1 MNATFQQNTNIG
13 NVSPSIYA
21 PGMVSFLIVNYNGGR
36 MLAECLESI
45 RHQTYRNYEVIVV
58 DNGSTDN
65 SWNISSFD
73 DTRWRIVRLT
83 HNSGFSPAN
92 NLALAESRG
101 EFLALVNNDITLARD
116 WAANMVK
123 AISAESGIGS
133 AACIIL
139 QRNHPDRIDSAGITY
154 YSCGTVTAWRDCPY
168 HGFDISSHKPFGAV
182 ASAAL
187 YRRSALEKVGLF
199 HDRYF
204 AYYEDTD
211 LAIRLV
217 LYGYGCAFSADSIAY
232 HYGSATGVSRSYFH
246 IFHLRRNVEYVYWI
260 NMVGGMAFRY
270 LLPHLIYELFAF
282 IGALRDRRIKAFI
295 LAKGS
300 FLKNIGWVIKER
312 KALRLRLISSVG
324 VVSAQ
329 VRLSAR
335 MAPWQN
341 ALGVRWGEGRSKR

>member
-1 MNATFQQNTNIG
+1 MRGGVINPTRYTQG
-13 NVSPSIYA
+13 L
-21 PGMVSFLIVNYNGGR
+21 VSFLVVNYNGGGL
-36 MLAECLESI
+36 LAECLESI
-45 RHQTYRNYEVIVV
+45 RNQTYPNYEVIVV

-65 SWNISSFD
+65 SWNSPGFD
-73 DTRWRIVRLT
+73 DARWRIVRLPR
-83 HNSGFSPAN
+83 NSGFSPAN

-101 EFLALVNNDITLARD
+101 QFVALVNNDIILARD
-116 WAANMVK
+116 WAATMVK
-123 AISAESGIGS
+123 AISVESGIGS
-133 AACIIL
+133 AACVIL
-139 QRNHPDRIDSAGITY
+139 QRNHHDRIDSAGIAY

-168 HGFDISSHKPFGAV
+168 HGFDFSGHKPFGAV

-187 YRRSALEKVGLF
+187 YRRDALEKVGLF

-217 LYGYGCAFSADSIAY
+217 LFGYGCAFSADSIAY
-232 HYGSATGVSRSYFH
+232 HYGSATGVSRSNFH

-300 FLKNIGWVIKER
+300 FFKNIDWVIKER

-324 VVSAQ
+324 VASAQ
-329 VRLSAR
+329 VRLCAR
-335 MAPWQN
+335 MAPWRN
-341 ALGVRWGEGRSKR
+341 ALVVRWSERRSKR